1 MRDLG
6 KIVLHIPAREGSKR
20 VPRKNMRSMNGQ
32 PMISYVIDAAL
43 AADVTDDIYVNTDA
57 EEIITYVSSTYPNIK
72 IYQRDPEL
80 ANDKASSDQFN
91 SDIIHALQPDTLIMI
106 NPVCPL
112 IEAGDIQKALEYYR
126 KSDCDTL
133 ITSESTQMQTFCD
146 GKPINISLDE
156 QLAPSQE
163 NGRIT
168 ILNWAITIWE
178 AKSFLNRMDTKG
190 FAVLG
195 DKREFFDIDPLK
207 AIKVSEEKDFLFASL
222 LIQTQQHQKDNQ

>member
-1 MRDLG
+1 MKDLG
-6 KIVLHIPAREGSKR
+6 KIILHIPAREGSKR
-20 VPRKNMRSMNGQ
+20 VPKKNMRDMNGK

-43 AADVTDDIYVNTDA
+43 KASVTDNIYVNTDA
-57 EEIITYVSSTYPNIK
+57 QEIIAYVGKTYPNIK
-72 IYQRDPEL
+72 IYKRDPEL

-91 SDIIHALQPDTLIMI
+91 FDIINTLQPDTLIMI

-112 IEAGDIQKALEYYR
+112 IDADDIKRALEAYK

-146 GKPINISLDE
+146 GEAVNIRLDE

-163 NGRIT
+163 NKKIT
-168 ILNWAITIWE
+168 ILNWAITLWD
-178 AKSFLNRMDTKG
+178 AKLFSNRMNTNG

-195 DKREFFDIDPLK
+195 EKREFFDIEPIK
-207 AIKVSEEKDFLFASL
+207 ATKVSEEKDFLFAEQL
-222 LIQTQQHQKDNQ
+222 LKTLRKGL